1 MNLYNTNPYGGYP
14 SMYNNNFQQQNQN
27 IYGIKQEVVRVNGK
41 NGADAYQLAPN
52 SSILLLDESAPIV
65 WLKTT
70 DGAGYA
76 TVAAYD
82 IVPHQDEIPVDTK
95 SLEIRISKLEE
106 IINELSKQ
114 PDVKPTQSTIR
125 KITPIAESKSN

>member
-1 MNLYNTNPYGGYP
+1 MNLYNFNPYGTTMPYP
-14 SMYNNNFQQQNQN
+14 QNQN
-27 IYGIKQEVVRVNGK
+27 IYGARQQVVRVNGK
-41 NGADAYQLAPN
+41 NGADTYQLPPN
-52 SSILLLDESAPIV
+52 SSILLLDESAPII

-82 IVPHQDEIPVDTK
+82 IVPHQEEIPVDTK

-106 IINELSKQ
+106 IINDLNKQ
-114 PDVKPTQSTIR
+114 SDVKSTQSTVR
-125 KITPIAESKSN
+125 KITPVTELKSN